1 MSEKPV
7 ILFESYPDFD
17 GGVLAV
23 YNELVKRGYDK
34 KYDLVWAVY
43 SDFNL
48 KSDYKVVKFFDCNSQ
63 EKQNI
68 IRRTKCIIDSNR
80 YIQKFSPNVYRLF
93 LPHGFS
99 LKKCSNYNRSIGSV
113 DAIVSTSEEMLKLDR
128 KIWPDYVKDKFIIT
142 GMPNM
147 DILFHPKNL
156 YDSGLIRELTGSD
169 KKFHKIIGWLP
180 TYREH
185 RCWCKNKNDFKY
197 GLPTIQNYSDY
208 EKLNDILK
216 KNDDLL
222 IIEMHH
228 AQAKNYQKLNN
239 CSNIIF
245 TDISIR
251 SKYKISIADMLGN
264 FDALLTDYSSVY
276 HAYVILNKPIGLII
290 PDLPLYAK
298 VHGFSCNY
306 LDWVKGDYILD
317 NSDLYEWLEN
327 VSKNIDSSKA
337 QREICLNKI
346 HKYKDDE
353 WNGIRAKV
361 AGTPMEQMAYN
372 PVISITFGDQSKRF
386 TDVYDKFDFKAAM
399 DKFFA
404 DHPDYNK

>member
-48 KSDYKVVKFFDCNSQ
+48 KS
-63 EKQNI
+63 
-68 IRRTKCIIDSNR
+68 
-80 YIQKFSPNVYRLF
+80 
-93 LPHGFS
+93 
-99 LKKCSNYNRSIGSV
+99 
-113 DAIVSTSEEMLKLDR
+113 
-128 KIWPDYVKDKFIIT
+128 
-142 GMPNM
+142 
-147 DILFHPKNL
+147 
-156 YDSGLIRELTGSD
+156 
-169 KKFHKIIGWLP
+169 
-180 TYREH
+180 
-185 RCWCKNKNDFKY
+185 
-197 GLPTIQNYSDY
+197 
-208 EKLNDILK
+208 
-216 KNDDLL
+216 
-222 IIEMHH
+222 
-228 AQAKNYQKLNN
+228 
-239 CSNIIF
+239 
-245 TDISIR
+245 
-251 SKYKISIADMLGN
+251 
-264 FDALLTDYSSVY
+264 
-276 HAYVILNKPIGLII
+276 
-290 PDLPLYAK
+290 
-298 VHGFSCNY
+298 
-306 LDWVKGDYILD
+306 DYILD

>member
-23 YNELVKRGYDK
+23 YNELVKRGYDE

-43 SDFNL
+43 SDFDL
-48 KSDYKVVKFFDCNSQ
+48 KTDYKVVRFFNCNSQ

-80 YIQKFSPNVYRLF
+80 YIQKFSPDVYRLF

-99 LKKCSNYNRSIGSV
+99 LKKCSDYNYGIGPV
-113 DAIVSTSEEMLKLDR
+113 DAIVSTSEEMLQLDQ
-128 KIWPDYVKDKFIIT
+128 KIWPEYIRNKFIIT

-147 DILFHPKNL
+147 DILFHPKSL
-156 YDSGLIRELTGSD
+156 YDSGLIRELTGID

-185 RCWCKNKNDFKY
+185 RCGYYSRNEFVY
-197 GLPTIQNYSDY
+197 GLPAINTYEEYQNINKVL
-208 EKLNDILK
+208 EEN
-216 KNDDLL
+216 NDLL

-228 AQAKNYQKLNN
+228 AQAKNYTKLDNL
-239 CSNIIF
+239 SNIVF
-245 TDISIR
+245 TDVSIR

-264 FDALLTDYSSVY
+264 FDSLLTDYSSTY
-276 HAYVILNKPIGLII
+276 HAYVILNRPIGLVI

-306 LDWVKGDYILD
+306 LEWVKGDYILD
-317 NSDLYEWLEN
+317 NRDLCKWLDDI
-327 VSKNIDSSKA
+327 SKNIDNSKTE
-337 QREICLNKI
+337 REVCLNKI
-346 HKYKDDE
+346 HEYKDDKSSQ
-353 WNGIRAKV
+353 RV
-361 AGTPMEQMAYN
+361 
-372 PVISITFGDQSKRF
+372 V
-386 TDVYDKFDFKAAM
+386 
-399 DKFFA
+399 
-404 DHPDYNK
+404 DHLIKSAQL